1 MESNKLLE
9 QTNPTIVQIREEKLN
24 NYEGWYGRS
33 KKTKIQCQIF
43 RTSNYWKYY
52 IGQSKGLKR
61 MKVYDKKLDLQ
72 EQFTEWVNSGD
83 EIRYEKYGNVLNII
97 EVSFL

>member
-1 MESNKLLE
+1 MHQKNA
-9 QTNPTIVQIREEKLN
+9 
-24 NYEGWYGRS
+24 
-33 KKTKIQCQIF
+33 

-61 MKVYDKKLDLQ
+61 MKVYDKKIDIQ
-72 EQFTEWVNSGD
+72 DQFTEWVNSGD

-97 EVSFL
+97 EENFMSRIKKLILLERI

>member
-1 MESNKLLE
+1 M
-9 QTNPTIVQIREEKLN
+9 
-24 NYEGWYGRS
+24 
-33 KKTKIQCQIF
+33 

-61 MKVYDKKLDLQ
+61 MKVYDKKIDIQ
-72 EQFTEWVNSGD
+72 DKFTEWVNSGD

-97 EVSFL
+97 EENYEAE